1 MKFFTLI
8 AALMASATADDAVHF
23 NEFVKMEGHT
33 VQNDHKSPLPH
44 EYVADK
50 DLPKNWDWRNIDG
63 RSLITKSLNQHIP
76 QYCGSCWAHGSM
88 SALADR
94 IKIARN
100 GEGDDINLSIQHL
113 LNCGG
118 YIAGSCHGG
127 THTGAY
133 EFIKKNGKIAFD
145 TCNPYI
151 ACSNESAEG
160 FCQHVDTTC
169 SPANICRTCGGFLS
183 MGAAECKAIIDY
195 PHATVAEY
203 GVIGQGETDW
213 MKMATMIKKEV
224 YTRGPVACGISA
236 APLKDF
242 FGGEIFSDENTPTNH
257 NHVVSIVGYGHDEKT
272 KQDYYVV
279 RNSWGQYWAEGGF
292 FRIETGKNLLGI
304 ENECAW
310 ATPGSFT
317 VRNMP
322 CSEDGAE
329 CEGKEGMKTIQQ
341 EYIDPSVYLA
351 QQTMAQE

>member
-1 MKFFTLI
+1 
-8 AALMASATADDAVHF
+8 
-23 NEFVKMEGHT
+23 
-33 VQNDHKSPLPH
+33 
-44 EYVADK
+44 
-50 DLPKNWDWRNIDG
+50 
-63 RSLITKSLNQHIP
+63 
-76 QYCGSCWAHGSM
+76 M

-133 EFIKKNGKIAFD
+133 EFIKMNGKIAFD

-151 ACSNESAEG
+151 ACSAESTEG

-169 SPANICRTCGGFLS
+169 TPENICRTCGGFLS
-183 MGAAECKAIIDY
+183 MGAAECTAIIDY

-203 GVIGQGETDW
+203 GVIGQGVTDW
-213 MKMATMIKKEV
+213 KKMATMIKKEV

-236 APLKDF
+236 LPLKDF

-257 NHVVSIVGYGHDEKT
+257 NHVVSIVGYGHDDKT
-272 KQDYYVV
+272 KKDFYIV
-279 RNSWGQYWAEGGF
+279 RNSWGQYWAEEGF

-304 ENECAW
+304 EQECAW

-329 CEGKEGMKTIQQ
+329 CEGVEGMKTIQQ

-351 QQTMAQE
+351 QPTLEQE